1 MGDAQEPEAR
11 RSGKGAATPQESRH
25 LKAAEPRPSRKAGS
39 GGGKEDRSRTGGSK
53 PPEQR
58 PDHP

>member
-25 LKAAEPRPSRKAGS
+25 LKAAEPKTPK
-39 GGGKEDRSRTGGSK
+39 KPGGSK
-53 PPEQR
+53 EGRSQTGGPTPPEQR
-58 PDHP
+58 PHHP